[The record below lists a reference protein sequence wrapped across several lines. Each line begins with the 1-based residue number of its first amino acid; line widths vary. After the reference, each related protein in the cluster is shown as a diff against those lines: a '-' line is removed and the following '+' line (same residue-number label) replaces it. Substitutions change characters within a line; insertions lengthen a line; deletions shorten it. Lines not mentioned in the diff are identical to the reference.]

1 MMKANNSGKPI
12 IPTRPAKPKPTIIP
26 INVTNGGKPKFVPT
40 SLGSIMFLTI
50 VIITYITN
58 SPSPNQYWPII
69 ISIRNQGINAVPT
82 PTIGNA
88 TPNVDT
94 FVIVEIANA
103 RVANKIN
110 SGNTA
115 NTLSKIYLKIS

>member
-1 MMKANNSGKPI
+1 MKFQF
-12 IPTRPAKPKPTIIP
+12 
-26 INVTNGGKPKFVPT
+26 NVTKYLSG
-40 SLGSIMFLTI
+40 IIFLFI
-50 VIITYITN
+50 AIKL
-58 SPSPNQYWPII
+58 I
-69 ISIRNQGINAVPT
+69 ISAAPT

-115 NTLSKIYLKIS
+115 NTLSKIYLNRFI